1 MNGIKIAADKV
12 SSKQEFQRESVT
24 VLFTI
29 FFTDPNLHSWSQQG
43 KKKMPYSESDFRV
56 TLSN

>member
-43 KKKMPYSESDFRV
+43 KKKNAIFRK
-56 TLSN
+56 